1 MTMVFDLGGVLV
13 DWDPRH
19 LYRKLF
25 PGDPEGME
33 RFLAEICTAEWNA
46 AQDAGRSWAD
56 GTALL
61 RARFP
66 DEADR
71 IVAFHQRWEE
81 TLAGPIEGSVAILR
95 ELKYAGRRLYGL
107 TNWSH
112 ETFPIGRA
120 RFAFF
125 GWFEAIVVSGEEGI
139 IKPDPRI
146 YRLLMDRHG
155 LAAEQL
161 VYVDDNARNA
171 DAAAALGMLSGGFRL
186 SVRTLTFPVPVIIA
200 ATGPAIAMGSFL
212 LLSADHR
219 VGAPKSRCQ
228 AIEVAIGMTIPISA
242 IEIMRMRLTPAAF
255 ERGTALA
262 ATFVGDEAIAAGWL
276 DEIVEADQVGARAQQ
291 GAQEAASTLHT
302 GAHVAT
308 KLKARKPALDAIQ
321 AGIDGL
327 ATEFSLG

>member
-1 MTMVFDLGGVLV
+1 MTSTVSYELTDSVATITLDDGKVNVLGPAMQSAINDALDRAEADKAKAVVLAGNSRVFSGGFDLGVL
-13 DWDPRH
+13 
-19 LYRKLF
+19 
-25 PGDPEGME
+25 
-33 RFLAEICTAEWNA
+33 
-46 AQDAGRSWAD
+46 Q
-56 GTALL
+56 
-61 RARFP
+61 
-66 DEADR
+66 
-71 IVAFHQRWEE
+71 
-81 TLAGPIEGSVAILR
+81 
-95 ELKYAGRRLYGL
+95 
-107 TNWSH
+107 
-112 ETFPIGRA
+112 
-120 RFAFF
+120 
-125 GWFEAIVVSGEEGI
+125 SG
-139 IKPDPRI
+139 
-146 YRLLMDRHG
+146 
-155 LAAEQL
+155 
-161 VYVDDNARNA
+161 

-262 ATFVGDEAIAAGWL
+262 ATFVGDEAIAGGWL
-276 DEIVEADQVGARAQQ
+276 DEIVEADQVVARAQQ
-291 GAQEAASTLHT
+291 VAQEAASTLHT

-321 AGIDGL
+321 AGIHGL